1 MAKLN
6 GLFDK
11 FLSNIEPD
19 TAAKEY
25 AQEAHTRVT
34 DFLEEDE
41 EFRNH
46 HIDTFL
52 YGSYKRQTAI
62 GDIKDVDII
71 VLTNFDPT
79 LSPDKALQ
87 ILKASLI
94 RCYKDSDNLEY
105 QTRSIKVSDP
115 LPGTKLALTLD
126 VIPAIPLG
134 GEDDPIL
141 VPDRELKQWVRSHPK
156 GHLAN
161 TSRLNAMHYSKER
174 YVPLVKIMKAWWKYQ
189 SKVRQPENKKPK
201 PKGFWLECLTSENF
215 NPYNKKWAEHFVH
228 ILQSVCDSYPDGS
241 DVPQL
246 KDPGLAGEK
255 IRTGMT
261 KEEFAFFLKV
271 ARESLTLAKSALRE
285 DNEHGS
291 SKIWQS
297 ILGPDFPLATKE
309 EEYSLVPRESM
320 SLVTLQDHSHKEE
333 LSDRGIRVIINPFQ
347 INITAELY
355 FGGPHSKEADR
366 VYKKEIESD
375 FELPPYH
382 WIKYTAEGPDPTQHN
397 IYWQVVNTGAHALK
411 EGGLRGKILP
421 GGLEQWE
428 QSLYTGK
435 HWIECFA
442 IDDNNMCL
450 GRSGPFYVT
459 FRNPQFPYHLLS

>member
-6 GLFDK
+6 GLFEK
-11 FLSNIEPD
+11 FLSKIEPD
-19 TAAKEY
+19 SKAKEY
-25 AQEAHTRVT
+25 AQEAHTRVVE
-34 DFLEEDE
+34 LLGEDE

-46 HIDTFL
+46 LIDTFL

-71 VLTNFDPT
+71 VLTNFDPS
-79 LSPDKALQ
+79 LNPDRALQ
-87 ILKASLI
+87 ILKASLN

-126 VIPAIPLG
+126 VIPAIPTDG
-134 GEDDPIL
+134 DDDPIL
-141 VPDRELKQWVRSHPK
+141 VPDREMKAWIKSHPK

-161 TSRLNAMHYSKER
+161 TSRLNAAHYSKEM

-189 SKVRQPENKKPK
+189 AHVKQPHNQKPK
-201 PKGFWLECLTSENF
+201 PKGFWLECLASENF
-215 NPYNKKWAEHFVH
+215 NPFHKKWADHF
-228 ILQSVCDSYPDGS
+228 IAMLESICNSYPEGS

-246 KDPGLAGEK
+246 KDPGLPGEK
-255 IRTGMT
+255 VRTGMT
-261 KEEFAFFLKV
+261 KEEFTLFLKT
-271 ARESLTLAKSALRE
+271 ARESLALAKSALRE
-285 DNEHGS
+285 EDEHTS
-291 SKIWQS
+291 SKIWQT
-297 ILGPDFPLATKE
+297 IFGPDFPLATKQDD
-309 EEYSLVPRESM
+309 YTLVPRESV
-320 SLVTLQDHSHKEE
+320 SLITLQDYSHKEE
-333 LSDRGIRVIINPFQ
+333 LSDRGIKVIINPFT
-347 INITAELY
+347 INIRAELY
-355 FGGPHSKEADR
+355 LGDAHSKEANR
-366 VYKKEIESD
+366 IYRGEVESD

-382 WIKYTAEGPDPTQHN
+382 WIKYTAEGPDPYRHN

-411 EGGLRGKILP
+411 AGGLRGKIFP
-421 GGLEQWE
+421 GGLDRWE

-442 IDDNNMCL
+442 VDNNNMCV

-459 FRNPQFPYHLLS
+459 FRNPEFPYFLLN